1 MHGPSSHLWIH
12 SAVRIS
18 IVVPLFPNG
27 SILIQRVATHEKRE
41 RSQAFFFGR
50 YRLVGL
56 LVNAFGVG
64 SDHPEDHP
72 AFPSTGWVGA
82 CRRDR
87 LGRGWSQEIVLGLL
101 TIPLHTG
108 PCSYRRSSRFENRII
123 GKPGCGR
130 NRKCSKS
137 WRSVHTAGRAARRDK
152 NR

>member
-1 MHGPSSHLWIH
+1 MILQQSTARQSGPSSHRWIH

-18 IVVPLFPNG
+18 IVVPLFPKWVDPY
-27 SILIQRVATHEKRE
+27 IQRVATHEKRE

-101 TIPLHTG
+101 HNPPTYGSMLL
-108 PCSYRRSSRFENRII
+108 SELL
-123 GKPGCGR
+123 
-130 NRKCSKS
+130 
-137 WRSVHTAGRAARRDK
+137 AL
-152 NR
+152 

>member
-72 AFPSTGWVGA
+72 AFPSTGRVGA

-87 LGRGWSQEIVLGLL
+87 LGRGWSQEIVLG
-101 TIPLHTG
+101 PLRVPPYIRVHAPIGAPRALRTG
-108 PCSYRRSSRFENRII
+108 
-123 GKPGCGR
+123 
-130 NRKCSKS
+130 
-137 WRSVHTAGRAARRDK
+137 
-152 NR
+152 